1 MRDDGSEL
9 TNGDQDT
16 SDVVV
21 DGWLGDA
28 VGVTFQARR
37 VGRRHMRCIVMG
49 LAFVLTAV
57 ALAVL
62 ALGFYL
68 VMLGLR
74 QPDL

>member
-1 MRDDGSEL
+1 MRRRPEDP
-9 TNGDQDT
+9 T
-16 SDVVV
+16 SDIAFG
-21 DGWLGDA
+21 GWLGDA

-57 ALAVL
+57 AIAVL
-62 ALGFYL
+62 GLGFYL